1 MVENKTLKI
10 NIGEITK
17 DPEML
22 RLVPHYLKTK
32 NMWNHSVK
40 MLPFLIKYVRQS
52 CSTKWW
58 NVNVYS

>member
-22 RLVPHYLKTK
+22 RLVPDYLKTK

-52 CSTKWW
+52 CSRK
-58 NVNVYS
+58 

>member
-1 MVENKTLKI
+1 MVESKTLKI

-40 MLPFLIKYVRQS
+40 MLPFLKYARQS
-52 CSTKWW
+52 CSRK
-58 NVNVYS
+58 